1 MLPVELATGQS
12 FAVFLQLLQ
21 QAAGWS
27 VAPKSRLDDEPW
39 RLMHSLKNEIWMLFA
54 CDNLESSD

>member
-27 VAPKSRLDDEPW
+27 VAPESR
-39 RLMHSLKNEIWMLFA
+39 SWMMNHEDSGIF
-54 CDNLESSD
+54 